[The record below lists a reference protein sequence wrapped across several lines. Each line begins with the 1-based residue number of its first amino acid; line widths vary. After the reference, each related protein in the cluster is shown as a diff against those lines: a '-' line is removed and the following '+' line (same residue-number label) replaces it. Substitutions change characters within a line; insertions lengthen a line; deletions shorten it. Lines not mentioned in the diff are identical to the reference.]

1 VFLPSQFRPYLHQ
14 AKKGDPG
21 WPVAG
26 QPELVIVNASLNR
39 ELNRSKGRHPIK
51 QAMIK
56 TEIKILLTRLRED
69 RSIKGLEN
77 HAAVPHPSFS
87 Q

>member
-1 VFLPSQFRPYLHQ
+1 MYSITL
-14 AKKGDPG
+14 AD
-21 WPVAG
+21 VALVSIVTDIR
-26 QPELVIVNASLNR
+26 QLVIVNASLNR

-56 TEIKILLTRLRED
+56 TETKILLTRLRED

>member
-1 VFLPSQFRPYLHQ
+1 MYSITL
-14 AKKGDPG
+14 AD
-21 WPVAG
+21 VALVSIVTDIR
-26 QPELVIVNASLNR
+26 QLVIVNASLNR